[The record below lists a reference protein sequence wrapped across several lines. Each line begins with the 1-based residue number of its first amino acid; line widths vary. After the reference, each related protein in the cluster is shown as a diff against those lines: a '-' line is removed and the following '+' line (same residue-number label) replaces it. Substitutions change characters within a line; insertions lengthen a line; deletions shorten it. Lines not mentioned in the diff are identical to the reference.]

1 MKIRI
6 DISGDPITATLDN
19 NASSRDFVKQL
30 PMKLTL
36 EDYASTEKISDL
48 PKPLSTQGSP
58 AGFTP
63 LAGDVAFYAP
73 WGNLAIFH
81 KGFTYSSGL
90 IKLGRIDSGLEILA
104 RPGRLEVTITL
115 VDD

>member
-6 DISGDPITATLDN
+6 DVAGGPVTATLDN
-19 NASSRDFVKQL
+19 NQSSQDFVKQL
-30 PMKLTL
+30 PMTLTL

-48 PKPLSTQGSP
+48 PAPLNIQGAP

-63 LAGDVAFYAP
+63 SPGDITFYAP

-81 KGFTYSSGL
+81 KGFKYSSGL
-90 IKLGRIDSGLEILA
+90 IQLGRIDSGLELLA
-104 RPGRLEVTITL
+104 RPGPIKVTIKL
-115 VDD
+115 VSE

>member
-6 DISGDPITATLDN
+6 DVAGGPVTATLDN
-19 NASSRDFVKQL
+19 NESSQDFVKQL
-30 PMKLTL
+30 PMTLTL

-48 PKPLSTQGSP
+48 PKPLSTQGEP

-63 LAGDVAFYAP
+63 SSGDITFYAP

-81 KGFTYSSGL
+81 KGFKYSSGL
-90 IKLGRIDSGLEILA
+90 IKLGRIDSGLEVLA
-104 RPGRLEVTITL
+104 RPGPIKVTIIL
-115 VDD
+115 VNE